1 MRIEKAKGFVEE
13 NRVNGALNLSRSLGD
28 LEYKS
33 NPMLKPQDQMVTAY
47 PEVTVE
53 QITTALDFIII
64 ACDGIWDCMRSSE
77 AVEYVYSKVGKFKK
91 KYEKGPKLSTVVEN
105 MLDSICAEDI
115 AQSGGIGTD
124 NMTAMVIEFKK

>member
-1 MRIEKAKGFVEE
+1 
-13 NRVNGALNLSRSLGD
+13 
-28 LEYKS
+28 
-33 NPMLKPQDQMVTAY
+33 MLKPQDQMVTAY

-105 MLDSICAEDI
+105 MLDSICAKDI

-124 NMTAMVIEFKK
+124 NMTAMIIEFKK